1 MSAAE
6 ALKAARAAGVHLGI
20 DGDDLVLEASTP
32 PPAEVL
38 DALSRHKAEIVVLL
52 RPAGDGWSVEDWQV
66 FFDERAGI
74 VEFDGGLPRAEAEV
88 RALACCVVEWLNR
101 NPERSPAGR
110 CLGCGDRE
118 YAHDP
123 LLPYGV
129 EPTGH
134 VWLHPRCWTG
144 WCEARKAKAVSA
156 LAAKGI
162 SAPVGRPVKREERS
176 KHLPSDAT
184 KASRTAKNQFAFQ
197 RQMNGV

>member
-32 PPAEVL
+32 PPAAVL

-52 RPAGDGWSVEDWQV
+52 RPAGDGWSAEDWQF

-74 VEFDGGLPRAEAEV
+74 VEFDGGLPRPEAEAQ
-88 RALACCVVEWLNR
+88 AFACCVVEWLNR
-101 NPERSPAGR
+101 NPERLPAGR
-110 CLGCGDRE
+110 CRGCGDRE

-134 VWLHPRCWTG
+134 VWLHSRCWPA
-144 WCEARKAKAVSA
+144 WSEARQAKAVSA
-156 LAAKGI
+156 LTAMGI
-162 SAPVGRPVKREERS
+162 IAPVVRLVKREERL
-176 KHLPSDAT
+176 KHPPSDAT
-184 KASRTAKNQFAFQ
+184 RASHTAKNQFAFQ
-197 RQMNGV
+197 R